1 MKNLLQNEERLQILS
16 TQSKKKLYGFL
27 FELMIS
33 NCNKPEFFGIFNQ
46 IGEVFGTMYAKFPA
60 EQSYFPD
67 AILTEL
73 SHYKNINDPSL
84 SKVLFFLVSTLYY
97 TNSSNNNANLAEIND
112 FVAAD
117 FENMTDHIFLASNLK
132 ICISLFKSQ
141 ACVEHNPQLLVNILA
156 ILNKILD
163 IEQCK
168 MCPPIVSF
176 VFLNYPSL
184 KNYTIR

>member
-1 MKNLLQNEERLQILS
+1 MKNLLQNEERLQLLS
-16 TQSKKKLYGFL
+16 TQFKKKLYSFL
-27 FELMIS
+27 FELMIK
-33 NCNKPEFFGIFNQ
+33 NCNKPEIFGIFNQ
-46 IGEVFGTMYAKFPA
+46 IGELFGTMHAKFPA

-67 AILTEL
+67 PILNEL

-112 FVAAD
+112 FVTAD

-141 ACVEHNPQLLVNILA
+141 ACVEHNPQLLVNILD
-156 ILNKILD
+156 ILNKTLD
-163 IEQCK
+163 IEQIK
-168 MCPPIVSF
+168 MCPPIVIF
-176 VFLNYPSL
+176 VVFNYFQL
-184 KNYTIR
+184 